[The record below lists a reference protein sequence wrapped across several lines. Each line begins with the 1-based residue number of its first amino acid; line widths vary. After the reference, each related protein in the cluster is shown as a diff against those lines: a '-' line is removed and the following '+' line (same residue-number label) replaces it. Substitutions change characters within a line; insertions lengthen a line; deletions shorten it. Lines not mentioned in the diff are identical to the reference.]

1 MVRIYDLPL
10 KIQSFHRPVHLA
22 HDVVRLALAPDAEVP
37 LAPLDGRAAVSL
49 GGHRGHGLVAE
60 RGHDALG
67 VRPRRD
73 RVLTQRARGPGEELL
88 EVVLLLGGLYPLVV
102 DDEVVG
108 DDQLVVGVITQES

>member
-1 MVRIYDLPL
+1 MVWVDHFPL
-10 KIQSFHRPVHLA
+10 KVQSLHGPVDLT
-22 HDVVRLALAPDAEVP
+22 HDVVRFALTPDTEVP
-37 LAPLDGRAAVSL
+37 LASLDGRAAVSL